1 MLSKTHQRKMFLG
14 GYVYGNKSQNNQPSS
29 ARGSIWG
36 SAYSPFRNTN
46 MPLQD
51 ITMGTTLPLAN
62 GTNSKSSEKNFPV
75 SGVVEGVPGMA
86 SAGVGR
92 TMKEYEDQLG
102 ALKKENFNLK
112 LRIYFLEER
121 MGITSADEGAIKKN
135 IELKVEVESLRKELA
150 EKQELLSQAAKAFEL
165 IEEQK
170 EVSSRNQTQY
180 EQSLEKERERIVQLE
195 KELEEYRERA
205 TDASIF
211 YKEAFGVTPEKA
223 LENEEKLHQMEELV
237 ASLEAEVRQISGS
250 LEEEREWAQEL
261 ESERDQFRDRL
272 EAEIQMRENL
282 ATERLRDIDELRE
295 RVRELEDQVFK
306 KDTIVQQYKN
316 EINEKDR
323 VLKEKNT
330 LLEEKCR
337 AYEEICSVSDRRK
350 RQIDQ
355 LRTSVKA
362 RDDALTDLNN
372 KHRTLLSQF
381 ENGYTKRSP
390 VSSPSTVN
398 PFIESV
404 SPRMA
409 QKLTCLQ
416 GSTNNDSAAFDREAN
431 KERLIKVKSPTIMM
445 TSMDEKETKDLAKEL
460 QEKELELKRREEE
473 KKQLILKLCN
483 VQKQVEVTD
492 QKFKKME
499 GEHLKAVKMIQGFME
514 RQQQLE
520 DRIAK
525 KERKIEELEAE
536 LNRSSGYEDVKARRR
551 DGSAKK
557 EYSVEITENPEHD
570 DNSNQQR
577 FEEMEAKINDLRDQ
591 IETIKAE
598 KHRLEKQIQVESE
611 ELQERLNDKDQRIEF
626 LEIEK
631 NTMKEELQDK
641 ITELDKLK
649 QATVE
654 IPAKESFE
662 SSEHTKL
669 IQELNLR
676 NAEIAEKNQKI
687 EQLSKELQVKTHNL
701 QKLVNTELWSKNKE
715 IAKLHNHMT
724 ANNQLDRSRSKT
736 DIPQESASTHFA
748 TLSKELNDIGIKV
761 SFINEVIQLNYVNG
775 NESIDV
781 KTMTEYIQTLVE
793 KKNELEKEVDY
804 LNWLKLVT
812 RPDIAAEIDECENE
826 SERTK
831 RYCELL
837 RAHLKN
843 LVKLMKDILKNA
855 NHLDAIH
862 HDHNQIVLEVLL
874 SSNIFSD
881 DFTQVLEK
889 MTKHNV
895 IVGNNK
901 NVIENNEKIDNAVK
915 KCYSENILD
924 LPKNHMTTQSD
935 SEAFSEPDRM
945 VSMARIGLQETQ
957 HKSINRSRFSKH
969 TKTFSDSEDSI
980 DYIPYHKTYQDDLH
994 DLDANRHIQE
1004 LKETNNLLYSELSA
1018 LKNDLTTKVSYDVIF
1033 DEKLV
1038 PLILKLEKSQKV
1050 CERLQSSLDKRI
1062 HECHALRKESKQNS
1076 IRKAQL
1082 EKKITDV
1089 ESMVAEMTKQK
1100 TELLQYKENTE
1111 KKTAEMLMVLKREND
1126 RLRSKIRTM
1135 EEDNETA
1142 KVKISA
1148 LTKELDHL
1156 TLLHS
1161 QILVENTKLTNEKL
1175 RLEQE
1180 VRKTDNRYDM
1190 SVRLL
1195 QDKFSKEISDLNQIN
1210 DSHRTRVEEL
1220 EATNK
1225 ELRRHLAVCEACDS
1239 APSSSGISSIPTDST
1254 LKQTCDEIIQ
1264 EYQNYNASQYWQ
1276 PINYQ
1281 NLGGRSKSSCS
1292 PDLGIES
1299 DATVNT
1305 IRPLQDT
1312 LKITESMTNLL
1323 SDEDN
1328 SNRNAAA
1335 REVDSDSPLPI
1346 EGLDE
1351 IEALKQENET
1361 LKRRLMKTR
1370 RALEDTFQHL
1380 STSNKNKKNVEKA
1393 ITKQLMITKNILKKT
1408 RTYDEPF
1415 DN

>member
-1 MLSKTHQRKMFLG
+1 MLSKAHQRKMFLG
-14 GYVYGNKSQNNQPSS
+14 GYVYGNQNQNNQPSS

-51 ITMGTTLPLAN
+51 ITMSTTLPFVN
-62 GTNSKSSEKNFPV
+62 GTNSKSSGKNSPV

-121 MGITSADEGAIKKN
+121 MGITSADEDAIKKN

-180 EQSLEKERERIVQLE
+180 EQSLEKERERILQLE

-205 TDASIF
+205 TTDASIF

-223 LENEEKLHQMEELV
+223 LENEKLHQMEELV
-237 ASLEAEVRQISGS
+237 ESLEAEVRQLSDS
-250 LEEEREWAQEL
+250 LEKEREWAQEL
-261 ESERDQFRDRL
+261 ESERDEYRDRF
-272 EAEIQMRENL
+272 EAAIQMRENL
-282 ATERLRDIDELRE
+282 VTERLRDIDELRE
-295 RVRELEDQVFK
+295 QVRELEDQIFK
-306 KDTIVQQYKN
+306 KDTIIQQYKS
-316 EINEKDR
+316 EISEKDR
-323 VLKEKNT
+323 AIKEKNT

-337 AYEEICSVSDRRK
+337 AYEDICSVSDRRK
-350 RQIDQ
+350 KQIDH
-355 LRTSVKA
+355 LKTSVKA

-398 PFIESV
+398 PFIESM

-416 GSTNNDSAAFDREAN
+416 GSANNDSAAFEREAN

-445 TSMDEKETKDLAKEL
+445 ASTDEKETKELAKEL
-460 QEKELELKRREEE
+460 QEKELELKRQEEE

-499 GEHLKAVKMIQGFME
+499 GEHQKAVKMIQGFME

-520 DRIAK
+520 DRIAR

-551 DGSAKK
+551 DGSARKD
-557 EYSVEITENPEHD
+557 YGVEITENPERD

-591 IETIKAE
+591 IETIKEE

-654 IPAKESFE
+654 IPTNEFFE
-662 SSEHTKL
+662 SSEYKKL
-669 IQELNLR
+669 IQELDLR
-676 NAEIAEKNQKI
+676 NAEIVEKNQKI

-748 TLSKELNDIGIKV
+748 TLIKELSDIGIKV
-761 SFINEVIQLNYVNG
+761 SFTNEIIQLNYVNG

-812 RPDIAAEIDECENE
+812 KPDIKAEIDECENE
-826 SERTK
+826 SERTRK
-831 RYCELL
+831 YCELL
-837 RAHLKN
+837 RAHLKD

-855 NHLDAIH
+855 NHLDTINSN
-862 HDHNQIVLEVLL
+862 HNQIVLDVLL

-881 DFTQVLEK
+881 EFAQVLEE
-889 MTKHNV
+889 MTKHVV
-895 IVGNNK
+895 IFGNNK
-901 NVIENNEKIDNAVK
+901 NAIENNEKTDNAVK
-915 KCYSENILD
+915 KSYSENILD
-924 LPKNHMTTQSD
+924 LPKNHTTTQSD
-935 SEAFSEPDRM
+935 SEAFSEPDRI

-969 TKTFSDSEDSI
+969 TKTFSDSEDSM

-994 DLDANRHIQE
+994 DLDANNHIQE

-1018 LKNDLTTKVSYDVIF
+1018 LRNDLNTKISYDIVF

-1082 EKKITDV
+1082 EKKIVEV
-1089 ESMVAEMTKQK
+1089 ESMVAEMSKQK
-1100 TELLQYKENTE
+1100 SELLQYKENTE
-1111 KKTAEMLMVLKREND
+1111 KKTAEMLMVLKKENE

-1135 EEDNETA
+1135 EEDSETA
-1142 KVKISA
+1142 KAKISA

-1180 VRKTDNRYDM
+1180 VRKTDNRYDV

-1195 QDKFSKEISDLNQIN
+1195 QDKFNKEISDLNQIN
-1210 DSHRTRVEEL
+1210 DSHRARVEEL

-1225 ELRRHLAVCEACDS
+1225 ELRRHVAVCEASDS
-1239 APSSSGISSIPTDST
+1239 APSSSGVSSIPTDST
-1254 LKQTCDEIIQ
+1254 LKQACDEIIQ
-1264 EYQNYNASQYWQ
+1264 EYQNYNASQYWH

-1281 NLGGRSKSSCS
+1281 TLGGRSKSSCS

-1299 DATVNT
+1299 DATINT

-1328 SNRNAAA
+1328 GNRNAAA

-1351 IEALKQENET
+1351 IETLKQENET

-1393 ITKQLMITKNILKKT
+1393 ITKQLMITKSILKKT

-1415 DN
+1415 EN

>member
-1 MLSKTHQRKMFLG
+1 
-14 GYVYGNKSQNNQPSS
+14 
-29 ARGSIWG
+29 
-36 SAYSPFRNTN
+36 
-46 MPLQD
+46 
-51 ITMGTTLPLAN
+51 
-62 GTNSKSSEKNFPV
+62 
-75 SGVVEGVPGMA
+75 MA

-135 IELKVEVESLRKELA
+135 IELKVEIESLRKELA

-170 EVSSRNQTQY
+170 EVSSRNQAQY

-205 TDASIF
+205 TDASVF

-237 ASLEAEVRQISGS
+237 ASLEAEVRQISAS

-272 EAEIQMRENL
+272 GTEIQTRENL
-282 ATERLRDIDELRE
+282 ATERLRDMDELRE

-306 KDTIVQQYKN
+306 KDSIVQQYKS
-316 EINEKDR
+316 EISEKER
-323 VLKEKNT
+323 AIKEKNT
-330 LLEEKCR
+330 SLEEKCR

-355 LRTSVKA
+355 LRMSVKA

-372 KHRTLLSQF
+372 KHRALLSQF

-390 VSSPSTVN
+390 VSSPSTVS

-416 GSTNNDSAAFDREAN
+416 GSTNNDSAVFERETN
-431 KERLIKVKSPTIMM
+431 KERFIKVKSPTTTTI
-445 TSMDEKETKDLAKEL
+445 TSIDETDTKELAKEL
-460 QEKELELKRREEE
+460 EGKDQELKRQEEE

-483 VQKQVEVTD
+483 LQKHVETTD
-492 QKFKKME
+492 QDFKKME
-499 GEHLKAVKMIQGFME
+499 GEHQKAVKMIQGFMG
-514 RQQQLE
+514 RQQQME
-520 DRIAK
+520 DKIAR
-525 KERKIEELEAE
+525 KERKIAELEAI
-536 LNRSSGYEDVKARRR
+536 LNRSSGHEDGKAIRRR
-551 DGSAKK
+551 DGSARKD
-557 EYSVEITENPEHD
+557 YNVEITDNPERD
-570 DNSNQQR
+570 DSNQQR

-611 ELQERLNDKDQRIEF
+611 ELQERLNDKDQRIES

-641 ITELDKLK
+641 IIELDKLK
-649 QATVE
+649 ETIVE
-654 IPAKESFE
+654 TPTNEFFE
-662 SSEHTKL
+662 SSEQQKL
-669 IQELNLR
+669 IRELHSR
-676 NAEIAEKNQKI
+676 NTEIVEKNQKI
-687 EQLSKELQVKTHNL
+687 EQLTKELQVKTQNL

-724 ANNQLDRSRSKT
+724 ASNQLDRSRSKT
-736 DIPQESASTHFA
+736 DIPQESASTHLT
-748 TLSKELNDIGIKV
+748 TLIKELNEIGIKV
-761 SFINEVIQLNYVNG
+761 SFTNEVIQLNYVNG

-781 KTMTEYIQTLVE
+781 KTMIEYVQKLVE

-812 RPDIAAEIDECENE
+812 KPDIAAEIDGCENE
-826 SERTK
+826 SERTR

-837 RAHLKN
+837 RAHLKD

-855 NHLDAIH
+855 NHVDAISRE
-862 HDHNQIVLEVLL
+862 HNKIVLDVLL

-881 DFTQVLEK
+881 DFAQVLEG
-889 MTKHNV
+889 MTKNV
-895 IVGNNK
+895 MTFATK
-901 NVIENNEKIDNAVK
+901 KSIENNEKIDSAVK
-915 KCYSENILD
+915 KSYSENILD
-924 LPKNHMTTQSD
+924 LAKNHTTTQSD
-935 SEAFSEPDRM
+935 SEAFSEPDRI

-957 HKSINRSRFSKH
+957 HKSTNRSRFSKH
-969 TKTFSDSEDSI
+969 TKTFSDSEDSM

-994 DLDANRHIQE
+994 DLDANHHIQE

-1018 LKNDLTTKVSYDVIF
+1018 LRNDLTTKVSYDIIF

-1050 CERLQSSLDKRI
+1050 CERLQSSLEKRI
-1062 HECHALRKESKQNS
+1062 HECHVLRRESKQNS

-1082 EKKITDV
+1082 EKKIVDV
-1089 ESMVAEMTKQK
+1089 EGMVAEMTKQK
-1100 TELLQYKENTE
+1100 AELLQYKENTE
-1111 KKTAEMLMVLKREND
+1111 KKTAEMLMALKREND

-1142 KVKISA
+1142 KAKISA

-1190 SVRLL
+1190 AVRLI
-1195 QDKFSKEISDLNQIN
+1195 QDKFNKEISDLNQIN
-1210 DSHRTRVEEL
+1210 DSHRARVEEL

-1225 ELRRHLAVCEACDS
+1225 ELRRHVAVCEASDS
-1239 APSSSGISSIPTDST
+1239 APSSSGVSSIPTDTT
-1254 LKQTCDEIIQ
+1254 LKQTCEDIIQ
-1264 EYQNYNASQYWQ
+1264 EYQTYNPSQYWQ

-1281 NLGGRSKSSCS
+1281 TLGGRSKSSCS

-1299 DATVNT
+1299 DAAVTTV
-1305 IRPLQDT
+1305 RPLQDT

-1323 SDEDN
+1323 SDDDN
-1328 SNRNAAA
+1328 GNRNTAA

-1346 EGLDE
+1346 EAILAGHKYSLDE
-1351 IEALKQENET
+1351 IEALKQENEM

-1393 ITKQLMITKNILKKT
+1393 ITKQLMITKSILKKT
-1408 RTYDEPF
+1408 RTYDEPLE
-1415 DN
+1415 N

>member
-14 GYVYGNKSQNNQPSS
+14 GYVYGNQNQNSPPSP

-51 ITMGTTLPLAN
+51 ITMSQTLPLTN
-62 GTNSKSSEKNFPV
+62 GTSSKSPGKTSPV
-75 SGVVEGVPGMA
+75 SGIEGVPGMA

-135 IELKVEVESLRKELA
+135 IELKVEIESLRKELA

-170 EVSSRNQTQY
+170 EVSSRNQAQY

-205 TDASIF
+205 TDASVF

-237 ASLEAEVRQISGS
+237 ASLEAEVRQISAS

-272 EAEIQMRENL
+272 GTEIQTRENL
-282 ATERLRDIDELRE
+282 ATERLRDMDELRE

-306 KDTIVQQYKN
+306 KDSIVQQYKS
-316 EINEKDR
+316 EISEKER
-323 VLKEKNT
+323 AIKEKNT
-330 LLEEKCR
+330 SLEEKCR
-337 AYEEICSVSDRRK
+337 AYEEICAVSDRRK

-355 LRTSVKA
+355 LRMSVKA

-372 KHRTLLSQF
+372 KHRALLSQF

-390 VSSPSTVN
+390 
-398 PFIESV
+398 
-404 SPRMA
+404 
-409 QKLTCLQ
+409 
-416 GSTNNDSAAFDREAN
+416 GSTNNDSAVFGRETN
-431 KERLIKVKSPTIMM
+431 KERFIKVKSPTTTTI
-445 TSMDEKETKDLAKEL
+445 TSIDETETKELAKEL
-460 QEKELELKRREEE
+460 EEKDQELKRQEEE

-483 VQKQVEVTD
+483 LQKHVETTD
-492 QKFKKME
+492 QDFKKME
-499 GEHLKAVKMIQGFME
+499 GEHQKAVKMIQGFMG
-514 RQQQLE
+514 RQQQME
-520 DRIAK
+520 DKIAR
-525 KERKIEELEAE
+525 KERKIAELEAI
-536 LNRSSGYEDVKARRR
+536 LNRSSGHEDGKAIRRR
-551 DGSAKK
+551 DGSARKD
-557 EYSVEITENPEHD
+557 YNVEITDNPERD
-570 DNSNQQR
+570 DSNQQR

-611 ELQERLNDKDQRIEF
+611 ELQERLNDKDQRIES

-641 ITELDKLK
+641 IIELDKLK
-649 QATVE
+649 ETIVE
-654 IPAKESFE
+654 TPTNEFFE
-662 SSEHTKL
+662 SSEQQKL
-669 IQELNLR
+669 IRELHSR
-676 NAEIAEKNQKI
+676 NTEIVEKNQKI
-687 EQLSKELQVKTHNL
+687 EQLTKELQVKTQNL

-724 ANNQLDRSRSKT
+724 ASNQLDRSRSKT
-736 DIPQESASTHFA
+736 DIPQESASTHLT
-748 TLSKELNDIGIKV
+748 TLIKELNEIGIKV
-761 SFINEVIQLNYVNG
+761 SFTNEVIQLNYVNG

-781 KTMTEYIQTLVE
+781 KTMIEYVQKLVE

-812 RPDIAAEIDECENE
+812 KPDIAAEIDGCENE
-826 SERTK
+826 SERTR

-837 RAHLKN
+837 RAHLKD

-855 NHLDAIH
+855 NHVDAISRE
-862 HDHNQIVLEVLL
+862 HNKIVLDVLL

-881 DFTQVLEK
+881 DFAQVLEG
-889 MTKHNV
+889 MTKNV
-895 IVGNNK
+895 MTFATK
-901 NVIENNEKIDNAVK
+901 KSIENNEKTDSAVK
-915 KCYSENILD
+915 KSYSENILD
-924 LPKNHMTTQSD
+924 LAKNHTTTQSD
-935 SEAFSEPDRM
+935 SEAFSEPDRI

-957 HKSINRSRFSKH
+957 HKSTNRSRFSKH
-969 TKTFSDSEDSI
+969 TKTFSDSEDSM

-994 DLDANRHIQE
+994 DLDANHHIQE

-1018 LKNDLTTKVSYDVIF
+1018 LRNDLTTKVSYDIIF

-1050 CERLQSSLDKRI
+1050 CERLQSSLEKRI
-1062 HECHALRKESKQNS
+1062 HECHVLRRESKQNS

-1082 EKKITDV
+1082 EKKIVDV
-1089 ESMVAEMTKQK
+1089 EGMVAEMTKQK
-1100 TELLQYKENTE
+1100 AELLQYKENTE
-1111 KKTAEMLMVLKREND
+1111 KKTAEMLMALKREND

-1142 KVKISA
+1142 KAKISA

-1190 SVRLL
+1190 AVRLM
-1195 QDKFSKEISDLNQIN
+1195 QDKFNKEISDLNQMN
-1210 DSHRTRVEEL
+1210 DSHRARVEEL
-1220 EATNK
+1220 ETTNK
-1225 ELRRHLAVCEACDS
+1225 ELRRHVAVCEASDS
-1239 APSSSGISSIPTDST
+1239 APSSSGVSSIPTDTT
-1254 LKQTCDEIIQ
+1254 LKQTCEDIIQ
-1264 EYQNYNASQYWQ
+1264 EYQTYNPSQYWQ

-1281 NLGGRSKSSCS
+1281 TLGGRSKSSCS

-1299 DATVNT
+1299 DAAVTTV
-1305 IRPLQDT
+1305 RPLQDT

-1323 SDEDN
+1323 SDDDN
-1328 SNRNAAA
+1328 GNRNTAA

-1346 EGLDE
+1346 EAILAGHKYSLDE
-1351 IEALKQENET
+1351 IEALKQENEM

-1393 ITKQLMITKNILKKT
+1393 ITKQLMITKSILKKT
-1408 RTYDEPF
+1408 RTYDEPLE
-1415 DN
+1415 N

>member
-14 GYVYGNKSQNNQPSS
+14 GYVYGNKNQNNQPSS

-62 GTNSKSSEKNFPV
+62 GTNSKSSGKNSPV

-306 KDTIVQQYKN
+306 KDTIVQQYKS
-316 EINEKDR
+316 EISEKDR
-323 VLKEKNT
+323 ALKEKNT

-362 RDDALTDLNN
+362 RDEALTDLNN
-372 KHRTLLSQF
+372 KHRALLSQF

-445 TSMDEKETKDLAKEL
+445 TSMDEKENKELAKEL

-499 GEHLKAVKMIQGFME
+499 GEHQKAVKMIQGFME

-520 DRIAK
+520 DRIAR

-557 EYSVEITENPEHD
+557 DYSVEITENPERD

-654 IPAKESFE
+654 IPVNESFE
-662 SSEHTKL
+662 SSEHKKL
-669 IQELNLR
+669 IQELDLR

-748 TLSKELNDIGIKV
+748 TLIKELNDIGIKV
-761 SFINEVIQLNYVNG
+761 SFTNEVIQLNYVNG

-826 SERTK
+826 SERTR

-837 RAHLKN
+837 RVHLKD

-862 HDHNQIVLEVLL
+862 HDHNQIVLDVLL

-881 DFTQVLEK
+881 DFARVLEE
-889 MTKHNV
+889 MTKHVV
-895 IVGNNK
+895 IFGNNK
-901 NVIENNEKIDNAVK
+901 NAIENNEKIDNAVK
-915 KCYSENILD
+915 KSYSENILD
-924 LPKNHMTTQSD
+924 LPKNHTTTQSD
-935 SEAFSEPDRM
+935 SEAFSEPDRI

-957 HKSINRSRFSKH
+957 QKSINRSRFSKH
-969 TKTFSDSEDSI
+969 MKTFSDSEDSM

-994 DLDANRHIQE
+994 DLDANHHIQE

-1018 LKNDLTTKVSYDVIF
+1018 LRNDLTTKISYDIIF

-1082 EKKITDV
+1082 EKKIADV

-1100 TELLQYKENTE
+1100 AELLQYKENAE
-1111 KKTAEMLMVLKREND
+1111 KKTADMLMVLKREND

-1135 EEDNETA
+1135 EEDSETA
-1142 KVKISA
+1142 KAKIST

-1195 QDKFSKEISDLNQIN
+1195 QDKFNKEISDLNQIN
-1210 DSHRTRVEEL
+1210 DSHRARVEEL

-1225 ELRRHLAVCEACDS
+1225 ELRRHVAVCEASDS
-1239 APSSSGISSIPTDST
+1239 APSSSGVSSIPTDST
-1254 LKQTCDEIIQ
+1254 LKQACDEIIQ

-1281 NLGGRSKSSCS
+1281 TLGGRSKSSCS

-1328 SNRNAAA
+1328 GNRNAAA

-1393 ITKQLMITKNILKKT
+1393 ITKQLMITKSILKKT

-1415 DN
+1415 EN

>member
-1 MLSKTHQRKMFLG
+1 
-14 GYVYGNKSQNNQPSS
+14 
-29 ARGSIWG
+29 
-36 SAYSPFRNTN
+36 
-46 MPLQD
+46 
-51 ITMGTTLPLAN
+51 
-62 GTNSKSSEKNFPV
+62 
-75 SGVVEGVPGMA
+75 MA

-306 KDTIVQQYKN
+306 KDTIVQQYKS
-316 EINEKDR
+316 EISEKDR
-323 VLKEKNT
+323 ALKEKNT

-362 RDDALTDLNN
+362 RDEALTDLNN
-372 KHRTLLSQF
+372 KHRALLSQF

-445 TSMDEKETKDLAKEL
+445 TSMDEKENKELAKEL

-499 GEHLKAVKMIQGFME
+499 GEHQKAVKMIQGFME

-520 DRIAK
+520 DRIAR

-557 EYSVEITENPEHD
+557 DYSVEITENPERD

-654 IPAKESFE
+654 IPVNESFE
-662 SSEHTKL
+662 SSEHKKL
-669 IQELNLR
+669 IQELDLR

-748 TLSKELNDIGIKV
+748 TLIKELNDIGIKV
-761 SFINEVIQLNYVNG
+761 SFTNEVIQLNYVNG

-826 SERTK
+826 SERTR

-837 RAHLKN
+837 RVHLKD

-862 HDHNQIVLEVLL
+862 HDHNQIVLDVLL

-881 DFTQVLEK
+881 DFARVLEE
-889 MTKHNV
+889 MTKHVV
-895 IVGNNK
+895 IFGNNK
-901 NVIENNEKIDNAVK
+901 NAIENNEKIDNAVK
-915 KCYSENILD
+915 KSYSENILD
-924 LPKNHMTTQSD
+924 LPKNHTTTQSD
-935 SEAFSEPDRM
+935 SEAFSEPDRI

-957 HKSINRSRFSKH
+957 QKSINRSRFSKH
-969 TKTFSDSEDSI
+969 MKTFSDSEDSM

-994 DLDANRHIQE
+994 DLDANHHIQE

-1018 LKNDLTTKVSYDVIF
+1018 LRNDLTTKISYDIIF

-1082 EKKITDV
+1082 EKKIADV

-1100 TELLQYKENTE
+1100 AELLQYKENAE
-1111 KKTAEMLMVLKREND
+1111 KKTADMLMVLKREND

-1135 EEDNETA
+1135 EEDSETA
-1142 KVKISA
+1142 KAKIST

-1195 QDKFSKEISDLNQIN
+1195 QDKFNKEISDLNQIN
-1210 DSHRTRVEEL
+1210 DSHRARVEEL

-1225 ELRRHLAVCEACDS
+1225 ELRRHVAVCEASDS
-1239 APSSSGISSIPTDST
+1239 APSSSGVSSIPTDST
-1254 LKQTCDEIIQ
+1254 LKQACDEIIQ

-1281 NLGGRSKSSCS
+1281 TLGGRSKSSCS

-1328 SNRNAAA
+1328 GNRNAAA

-1346 EGLDE
+1346 EAILAGHKYSLDE

-1393 ITKQLMITKNILKKT
+1393 ITKQLMITKSILKKT

-1415 DN
+1415 EN